1 MFDKLESFQTGGL
14 VAHVVNQGDREFGI
28 RRGVSRI
35 DVENFLDA
43 VGQTG
48 TLECELL
55 NLYYNARLHR
65 WNIST
70 VRAIKAG
77 IRLAYADEAVNAGA

>member
-1 MFDKLESFQTGGL
+1 MAS
-14 VAHVVNQGDREFGI
+14 

-35 DVENFLDA
+35 DVENFLDS

-48 TLECELL
+48 TLEGELL

-70 VRAIKAG
+70 VRAIEAG
-77 IRLAYADEAVNAGA
+77 TRLAYADEAVNAGPYAVKNPLTR

>member
-1 MFDKLESFQTGGL
+1 LHTLSIKEIENLAS
-14 VAHVVNQGDREFGI
+14 

-35 DVENFLDA
+35 DVENFLDS

-48 TLECELL
+48 TLESELL

-70 VRAIKAG
+70 IRAIEAG